1 MLASKEIVVNLGT
14 NRVTA
19 AVFSFGSNGIG
30 LEKMASQTTFQ
41 ESISENQWIL
51 NAGSALKSLCKTNSI
66 KGNAKVILPSSQLLS
81 KTLRVPK
88 VEQSKQ
94 RNIVSYE
101 LGQKMPVPLEE
112 MVWDFQVIDDDGIEQ
127 EILAYAVKP
136 EFIEEVCRIVCECGL
151 TPTHFCPGPILDNEV
166 LSKSEKL
173 HPYTEKMLINFGARS
188 TNLIFSNTSGYLVR
202 TINLGGN
209 SLTESLSE
217 SFGIPLDKAEELKL
231 NYFANHLNLKKED
244 PAIDVLKTASHNY
257 YNKTVQEI
265 TRSLVTYKRLKKG
278 KSPQIIV
285 ATGCP
290 AQNPDFIQFL
300 SQAQALPV
308 LVLDPRELVRITDG
322 ISEQEESQLPY
333 NLTESLG
340 FALLSQANDSSKKV
354 INLLPLS
361 LSRTIDFKKKKIWLG
376 LAAIFLAVCPL
387 PSYWAKMTTEKNER
401 KFNTVLK
408 EKLKSKEEALNKV
421 GDQNKYLSAHQIINQ
436 KGVEFVTQF
445 TRQSK
450 LLYSQ
455 PRLINSFQ
463 AITQS
468 EGIENIWIDSI
479 QYVPTNQNTSNNEA
493 MPKTTCSLVLQ
504 GRYLLAVDVKESDSK
519 GDKNN
524 KLIDANSAIQDLLTE
539 RLSGLPQVT
548 KLEKKVFSTD
558 GKGDLFNRFYTHF
571 EIQLSI
577 NLAE

>member
-1 MLASKEIVVNLGT
+1 MPASKEIVVNLGT

-19 AVFSFGSNGIG
+19 AVFSFSSNEIG
-30 LEKMASQTTFQ
+30 LDKIASQTTFQ
-41 ESISENQWIL
+41 DSTSENQWIL
-51 NAGSALKSLCKTNSI
+51 NAGSALKSLCKANSI

-88 VEQSKQ
+88 VEQAKQ
-94 RNIVSYE
+94 RKIVSYE

-127 EILAYAVKP
+127 EILAFAVKP

-166 LSKSEKL
+166 LSKSEKF

-188 TNLIFSNTSGYLVR
+188 TNLIFSNASGYLVR

-209 SLTESLSE
+209 ALTESLSE

-231 NYFANHLNLKKED
+231 NYFANLLNLKKED
-244 PAIDVLKTASHNY
+244 PALDILKTASHSY

-290 AQNPDFIQFL
+290 AQNPDFIEFL

-308 LVLDPRELVRITDG
+308 LILEPRELARITDDV
-322 ISEQEESQLPY
+322 SEHDEAQLPY

-354 INLLPLS
+354 INLLPQS
-361 LSRTIDFKKKKIWLG
+361 LSRTIDFKKKKIWLS
-376 LAAIFLAVCPL
+376 LAAIFLTVSPL
-387 PSYWAKMTTEKNER
+387 PSYWAKMTTEKSEQEQNE
-401 KFNTVLK
+401 VLT
-408 EKLKSKEEALNKV
+408 EKLKSKEEALSKV
-421 GDQNKYLSAHQIINQ
+421 GDQNKFLNAHQIINL

-445 TRQSK
+445 TQQSK

-455 PRLINSFQ
+455 PRLINSLQ

-479 QYVPTNQNTSNNEA
+479 EYVPTNQGTSVNKTLS
-493 MPKTTCSLVLQ
+493 KTTCSLILQ
-504 GRYLLAVDVKESDSK
+504 GRYLVAVDVDEGDSK

-524 KLIDANSAIQDLLTE
+524 KLIDANSATQDLLTE
-539 RLSGLPQVT
+539 RLSGLQQVR